1 MAARGSKFCE
11 AKGHECRPIRG
22 DGKRS
27 RRRMSRVAPNAGA
40 APEVAA
46 LPHDCSGGPVAQL
59 VRAADSS
66 PLSQA
71 LHGGRRGGE
80 RRGARRLVPS
90 PHGRSRRQALRE
102 SQANARRKVRDGVI
116 LGFPRSPWV
125 ACGRHGLQLRVRPPH
140 RRTELRHRANVSR
153 SIDGRPSAVTLAV
166 RASGLSSSLLLCMP
180 AHASFPPTAAACL
193 PGPPMAHRRT
203 SALLAWHGRATLKHS
218 GSSAAW
224 ATSIRSTRSNR
235 PLSRAEPHL
244 SPGTVI
250 WSERGCGG
258 WPCGAGSRTV
268 FS

>member
-27 RRRMSRVAPNAGA
+27 RRRMSRVARCCPNAGA

-153 SIDGRPSAVTLAV
+153 SIDGRPRSDVG
-166 RASGLSSSLLLCMP
+166 RARERPFLLIAPL
-180 AHASFPPTAAACL
+180 HASARVVPSNSGRVFAWPTHGTSTYQRAAR
-193 PGPPMAHRRT
+193 MARQGDPEAQRFV
-203 SALLAWHGRATLKHS
+203 
-218 GSSAAW
+218 
-224 ATSIRSTRSNR
+224 
-235 PLSRAEPHL
+235 SRLGDVNPFDAQ
-244 SPGTVI
+244 
-250 WSERGCGG
+250 
-258 WPCGAGSRTV
+258 
-268 FS
+268 